1 MSEKLDLLDMPEG
14 RKGAGLAYCAP
25 EIARR
30 FMRKEKIHKKGLTKS
45 FPDERAGTRRI
56 QAFWNVQNSMCSG
69 NWKKQYQN
77 THCEPYLREAAFRWL
92 VSSCRS
98 LDAIDAY
105 TRRLAKWIGWSG
117 KRSLS
122 AQVYTSPGE
131 VSEFLHR
138 LEADG
143 FAPRTIVHHRDVL
156 RSWFRWLYDRDLIH
170 RTPITRDILRGWRVD
185 HQSVKKANGRR
196 QSLSLA
202 EAQQVARWCLT
213 TATPE
218 AGLSVMLQ
226 MVGGLRSDEVAH
238 LERRH
243 IVEREGIVTLTV
255 PGKGNKSRQLVLE
268 PAVVAAW
275 HRYLRR
281 RRRQGERGPLL
292 VRPGGGHYDRRQVQ
306 RWAKQAAAIVGR
318 KTDISSHDLR
328 KTALTLLVEAGAD
341 LASVRDIAGHS
352 DLRLTERCYVTRKP
366 ALDVTT
372 GVQAPDAQGG
382 TVNPTHP
389 PLSRANPGEGDSRPE
404 ASPRADIP
412 LRSDCGLERAA
423 RAAPQPAGPPS
434 PPLPGEGGAL
444 GNQRPLPDRKFPE
457 TTQEH
462 PPATGPAAPAGGAA
476 W

>member
-1 MSEKLDLLDMPEG
+1 MSEKLDLLDMPGG
-14 RKGAGLAYCAP
+14 RKVAGQPYCSAD
-25 EIARR
+25 IALR

-45 FPDERAGTRRI
+45 FPDERTGARRI
-56 QAFWNVQNSMCSG
+56 QAFLNVQNTMSSG
-69 NWKKQYQN
+69 IWKNQYQN
-77 THCEPYLREAAFRWL
+77 THCEPYLREAVYRWL

-98 LDAIDAY
+98 LDAINAY
-105 TRRLAKWIGWSG
+105 TARLAKWIAWSG

-122 AQVYTSPGE
+122 AQVNTNPGD
-131 VSEFLHR
+131 VSEFLFR

-143 FAPRTIVHHRDVL
+143 LAARTIVHHRDVL

-185 HQSVKKANGRR
+185 HQAVKKANGRR

-213 TATPE
+213 TAQPE

-226 MVGGLRSDEVAH
+226 MVGGLRSDEVAN

-243 IVEREGIVTLTV
+243 IVEREGIATLTV
-255 PGKGNKSRQLVLE
+255 PGKGNKSRQIVLE
-268 PAVVAAW
+268 PAIVAAW

-306 RWAKQAAAIVGR
+306 RWAKQAAAVVGR
-318 KTDISSHDLR
+318 ANDISSHDLR

-341 LASVRDIAGHS
+341 LASVRDVAGHS

-372 GVQAPDAQGG
+372 GVQPLGPPTAPAI
-382 TVNPTHP
+382 PTQ
-389 PLSRANPGEGDSRPE
+389 SRLAGVELKSGDSRPS
-404 ASPRADIP
+404 APHPSDTPRQGDACLQRISRP
-412 LRSDCGLERAA
+412 PHR
-423 RAAPQPAGPPS
+423 PAGPPS
-434 PPLPGEGGAL
+434 PPTPDEGGAL
-444 GNQRPLPDRKFPE
+444 GNQRPLLDRKFPKLP
-457 TTQEH
+457 QEH
-462 PPATGPAAPAGGAA
+462 PPVVGAVSPAGDGA